1 MGAPVTAR
9 SIDFSPPA
17 AAGAKLDESMVD
29 SFPHPT
35 SMSTA
40 HSLLRAPPVVVSF
53 DCAYDLSTFGSS
65 VAMDSMRTHPLV
77 SIGGVLQEHPFFVPA
92 DQFLLVEIRERRSA
106 HQSARMAS

>member
-1 MGAPVTAR
+1 
-9 SIDFSPPA
+9 
-17 AAGAKLDESMVD
+17 
-29 SFPHPT
+29 
-35 SMSTA
+35 MSTA

-65 VAMDSMRTHPLV
+65 VAMDSMRTHPVV

-92 DQFLLVEIRERRSA
+92 DQFLLEIRERRF